1 MGRNLTPA
9 LPDQAP
15 PLPRVPETAD
25 IPHAWKINLEAIK
38 TVVAE
43 GDTGVLVIRDGRRL
57 YRITIGRRDLDV
69 LSQRLSMA
77 AWKIARG
84 KA

>member
-1 MGRNLTPA
+1 M
-9 LPDQAP
+9 
-15 PLPRVPETAD
+15 AD

-38 TVVAE
+38 AVVTE

>member
-1 MGRNLTPA
+1 MGRKPA
-9 LPDQAP
+9 LVGADQA
-15 PLPRVPETAD
+15 PLPRVPQTAD

-38 TVVAE
+38 AVVAE

-77 AWKIARG
+77 AWKITRR
-84 KA
+84 KF